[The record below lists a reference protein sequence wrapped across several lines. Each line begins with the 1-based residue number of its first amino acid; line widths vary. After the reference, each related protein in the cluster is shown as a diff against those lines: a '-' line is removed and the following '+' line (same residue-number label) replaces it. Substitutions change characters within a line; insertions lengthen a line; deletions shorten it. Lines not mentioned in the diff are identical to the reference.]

1 MLSMLYSIN
10 SSTSG
15 HKIVQHA
22 EVNGA
27 DVLAVLICDGWH
39 LAKGDQPGVRERA
52 ASTTAA
58 ACFWAART
66 IAVKDNFGLAADSA
80 ECSHCGVV

>member
-15 HKIVQHA
+15 HKIVQHPK
-22 EVNGA
+22 VNGT

-39 LAKGDQPGVRERA
+39 LAKGDQPAVREGA
-52 ASTTAA
+52 ASTTAS
-58 ACFWAART
+58 AC
-66 IAVKDNFGLAADSA
+66 
-80 ECSHCGVV
+80 C